1 MITIYTKPNCSYC
14 VHAKEYM
21 DKKNIPYNELK
32 LDKDFTRDFLKA
44 KYPQAITYP
53 VVVTE
58 FEYIGGFVD
67 LKEKYDDVVHIYTR
81 KTLDSGEWN
90 GS

>member
-32 LDKDFTRDFLKA
+32 LDEDFTRESLKD
-44 KYPQAITYP
+44 KYPQVITYP
-53 VVVTE
+53 VIVTE

-67 LKEKYDDVVHIYTR
+67 LKNKYDDAR

>member
-1 MITIYTKPNCSYC
+1 MITIYTKSNCSYC
-14 VHAKEYM
+14 VSAKEYM
-21 DKKNIPYNELK
+21 KEKNISFNELR
-32 LDKDFTRDFLKA
+32 LDQDFTRESLKA
-44 KYPQAITYP
+44 KFPQAVTYP
-53 VVVTE
+53 VIVTE

-67 LKEKYDDVVHIYTR
+67 LKKKYDDVVHIYTK